1 MVIIRLSR
9 KGSRNKPFYQVIVS
23 DSRKPR
29 DGKFIERLG
38 FLNPIPSGKSIAY
51 SLKINRINFWIQKG
65 AQISNRV
72 KKLISQYK
80 K

>member
-9 KGSRNKPFYQVIVS
+9 KGSKNKPFYQVVVS

-29 DGKFIERLG
+29 DGKFIEKLG
-38 FLNPIPSGKSIAY
+38 FLNPISSGKSISY
-51 SLKINRINFWIQKG
+51 FLKINRINFWVQKG